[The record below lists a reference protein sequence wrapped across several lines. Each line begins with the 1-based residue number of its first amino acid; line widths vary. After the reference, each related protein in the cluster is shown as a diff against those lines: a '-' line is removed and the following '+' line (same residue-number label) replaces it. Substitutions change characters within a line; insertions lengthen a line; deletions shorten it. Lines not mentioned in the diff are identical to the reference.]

1 MDITIQINEAKILE
15 LAQTNSLNELPN
27 ALFYQ
32 AKKEAI
38 DVAVKEIKDKLIEK
52 SYYTDK
58 ESLNSEVQKY
68 LFEQIKESI
77 QKLIESKFNERELKS
92 IVERHADKTI
102 TDWLEN
108 KIYKRLEELK
118 KDIFIASY
126 GEIENERQAM
136 QEQHNEEIKAIVQSV

>member
-1 MDITIQINEAKILE
+1 MEIMIKIDEAKILE
-15 LAQTNSLNELPN
+15 LAQTHSMNELPN

-68 LFEQIKESI
+68 LFDQIKESI
-77 QKLIESKFNERELKS
+77 QKLVESKFNEKELKS

-102 TDWLEN
+102 MDWLEG

-136 QEQHNEEIKAIVQSV
+136 QEQHDEEIKAIEQSV